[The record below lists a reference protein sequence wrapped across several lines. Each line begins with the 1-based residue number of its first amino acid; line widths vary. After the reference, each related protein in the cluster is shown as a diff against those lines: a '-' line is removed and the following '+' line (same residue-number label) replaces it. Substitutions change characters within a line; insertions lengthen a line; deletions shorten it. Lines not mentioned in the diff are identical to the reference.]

1 MRLGIEITG
10 RCNAACLHCSSACGP
25 TRRDQLSTNEILA
38 VMDQA
43 YEINPGQLEFV
54 LTGGEP
60 FLDRRRLRELI
71 AHGTSL
77 GAIVSCVSNGFWAS
91 SMPRA
96 LDVLGPLKEAGLR
109 MIGISTSRFHRQYVA
124 GQRVELAIAAAGQLG
139 IRTVLKIAIT
149 KSDRYL
155 PPESPVARAEASA
168 DMVEHFAV
176 IGSGRDPS
184 AIDES
189 EWITSETIPVG
200 RCPSTAASIAEDG
213 RYMACASSGPA
224 SPAFAFGNIRD
235 TPLRD
240 CAKRL
245 SESALHRQLRSNGP
259 ASFLP
264 AIIHAGLSSKLRPA
278 YHDVCDLCT
287 HLLSNAEMVAVCK
300 QQAETFAV
308 TH

>member
-10 RCNAACLHCSSACGP
+10 RCNAACLHCPSACGP
-25 TRRDQLSTNEILA
+25 TRRDELSTGEIRA

-43 YEINPGQLEFV
+43 AEISIGQLEFV

-60 FLDRRRLRELI
+60 FLNRGKLRELI
-71 AHGTSL
+71 AHGTWL

-96 LDVLGPLKEAGLR
+96 LEVLVPLKAAGLR
-109 MIGISTSRFHRQYVA
+109 MIGISSSRFHRQYVDA
-124 GQRVELAIAAAGQLG
+124 DRVERAIAAASQLG

-149 KSDRYL
+149 KSDRSL
-155 PPESPVARAEASA
+155 PPEPPIARAEALA
-168 DMVEHFAV
+168 DHVEHFAV
-176 IGSGRDPS
+176 IGHGRDPS
-184 AIDES
+184 AIDEA

-213 RYMACASSGPA
+213 RYLACASSGPA
-224 SPAFAFGNIRD
+224 SPAFALGNIRD
-235 TPLRD
+235 TPLRE
-240 CAKRL
+240 CARRL
-245 SESALHRQLRSNGP
+245 SESALHRHLRNHGP

-264 AIIHAGLSSKLRPA
+264 AIIYAGLSEKLRPA

-287 HLLSNAEMVAVCK
+287 HLLSDAEIVAVSK
-300 QQAETFAV
+300 RQAETFAV
-308 TH
+308 PP

>member
-25 TRRDQLSTNEILA
+25 TVRDRLSTGEILA

-43 YEINPGQLEFV
+43 SELNTGQLEFA

-96 LDVLGPLKEAGLR
+96 LDVLAPLKAAGLR
-109 MIGISTSRFHRQYVA
+109 MIGISTSRFHRQYVEA
-124 GQRVELAIAAAGQLG
+124 VRVELAIAAASQLG
-139 IRTVLKIAIT
+139 IRTMLKIAIT

-155 PPESPVARAEASA
+155 PPEPSIARAEAMA
-168 DMVEHFAV
+168 DVVEHFAV
-176 IGSGRDPS
+176 IGHGRDPS

-200 RCPSTAASIAEDG
+200 RCPSAAANIAEDG
-213 RYMACASSGPA
+213 RYMACCSSGPA
-224 SPAFAFGNIRD
+224 SPAFAFGNISD
-235 TPLRD
+235 TPLRE
-240 CAKRL
+240 CARRL
-245 SESALHRQLRSNGP
+245 SASALHRQLRSHGP

-264 AIIHAGLSSKLRPA
+264 AIIQAGLSEKLRPA

-287 HLLSNAEMVAVCK
+287 HLLSDVEMVAVSK
-300 QQAETFAV
+300 QQAETFAAPP
-308 TH
+308 